1 MVEELL
7 DFSRF
12 VSGRIK
18 LNPVDVNLINLFEHL
33 HKQLIPRAVRENID
47 FTVDYPQ
54 NMPNI
59 YADADRLKQL
69 FINILDNAFNFNRPG
84 GYVSFKAESQEKS
97 LKFTISD
104 NGSGIAADELPMV
117 KEKFY
122 KGKSSHSK
130 SGIGLS
136 ICEEIVSLMGGKLEV
151 SSELN
156 KRTDVVVILP
166 KGERTDAQQL

>member
-1 MVEELL
+1 MPRVTQMLL
-7 DFSRF
+7 FRCA
-12 VSGRIK
+12 
-18 LNPVDVNLINLFEHL
+18 P
-33 HKQLIPRAVRENID
+33 
-47 FTVDYPQ
+47 
-54 NMPNI
+54 
-59 YADADRLKQL
+59 
-69 FINILDNAFNFNRPG
+69 
-84 GYVSFKAESQEKS
+84 KASNE
-97 LKFTISD
+97 
-104 NGSGIAADELPMV
+104 GPAWASGIAADELPMV